1 MSLKQCIQEEYQKWV
16 TKTRPLAARLEPSST
31 NYPDVSKNI
40 AKLKDD
46 LCKFAENFDKNFI
59 GLNVKLLKKIPE
71 AKIKR

>member
-40 AKLKDD
+40 AKLKT
-46 LCKFAENFDKNFI
+46 KNT
-59 GLNVKLLKKIPE
+59 NIP
-71 AKIKR
+71 